1 MTLIDLSKVQKEGL
15 HTVLRGRL
23 TKRRV
28 FSRLLP
34 VIVSLCAFAILPLP
48 QFVGMTCAESSETE
62 CPFEEDGESSEEE
75 LVVTSSTR
83 RRALNHRRGTSPFHK
98 ISDQPRQADS
108 YGSRPQAIIGHQLA
122 NGLRAPLVI

>member
-1 MTLIDLSKVQKEGL
+1 M
-15 HTVLRGRL
+15 LRQRFA
-23 TKRRV
+23 KRRV
-28 FSRLLP
+28 FSRILP
-34 VIVSLCAFAILPLP
+34 VIVSLCAFAVLPFSQL
-48 QFVGMTCAESSETE
+48 VGMAGAESAEAK

-83 RRALNHRRGTSPFHK
+83 RRLSHHRRSASLFHK
-98 ISDQPRQADS
+98 ISDQLHQTAS